1 MGKGDT
7 ALTVWL
13 GDKERFADL
22 FNGSIFH
29 GEQIVEAEKLE
40 PEKSESKE
48 IINNKEGQL
57 KNIERNRDIVMKWE
71 DGMNLVILACENQE
85 NIHYAMPVRTML
97 YDGLGYMEQIRQ
109 LRKSKKLKDS
119 NEFLSGMTKEDKLY
133 PIVTIVFYYGDK
145 EWDGSKTLH
154 GMLKESS
161 NPKVRK
167 MLKKLIPNYH
177 INLLDINKLED
188 TSQYKTDLHIIF
200 EMLKCK
206 KDKKK
211 IQSYIQEN
219 AEYFQHIDVDTY
231 NVLRI
236 LLKAEKQLEEI
247 KKMDKEEIDM
257 CEALQGIFDDG
268 VELGI
273 KQGVVQGMSLAKQI
287 FKLWREGIGEEE
299 IAERCGVTVQDVKSI
314 LE

>member
-7 ALTVWL
+7 ALTVWFS
-13 GDKERFADL
+13 DKERFADL
-22 FNGSIFH
+22 FNGSVFH

-40 PEKSESKE
+40 LEKNESKE
-48 IINNKEGQL
+48 IINNKKGQL
-57 KNIERNRDIVMKWE
+57 KNIERNRDIVMKWD
-71 DGMNLVILACENQE
+71 DGMNLAILACENQE

-133 PIVTIVFYYGDK
+133 PIGTIVFYYGDK

-200 EMLKCK
+200 EMLKCR

-273 KQGVVQGMSLAKQI
+273 KQG
-287 FKLWREGIGEEE
+287 
-299 IAERCGVTVQDVKSI
+299 I
-314 LE
+314 L